1 MTTEQSPKPVILITG
16 SSGLLGQAL
25 AKAFV
30 KDYCVVGLD
39 VKEPDEPPEGHHHIG
54 CDLTDDEHVR
64 KALDS
69 VGQTYGTH
77 SASAADDIQTKKIWK
92 GYTR

>member
-39 VKEPDEPPEGHHHIG
+39 VKEPDEPLEGYHPIA

-92 GYTR
+92 GCRR